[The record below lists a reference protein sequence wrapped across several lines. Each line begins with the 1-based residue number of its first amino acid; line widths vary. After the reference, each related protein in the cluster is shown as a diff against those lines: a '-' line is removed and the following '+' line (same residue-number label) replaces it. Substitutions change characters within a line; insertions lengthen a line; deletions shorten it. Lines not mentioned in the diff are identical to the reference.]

1 MWEECPRV
9 QVYIRLA
16 VCNNGR
22 VFLHPCCLKLKRDMT
37 DDQGVSLKL
46 FKKISGSSKC
56 LICQIEYVGD
66 YHKRLRAGLMS
77 PLVAIIVTMWDV

>member
-1 MWEECPRV
+1 
-9 QVYIRLA
+9 
-16 VCNNGR
+16 
-22 VFLHPCCLKLKRDMT
+22 MT